1 MPSESSAE
9 QDNRHIYLLAGLLL
23 QAPTEQ
29 CSGQPLPQ
37 MPSPFSG
44 NLANENM
51 IIVYSKKT
59 WFNCLVQS
67 SCLPIAFPSLCDFV
81 LCTLTTSLFKLLGN
95 LLRCNFRRHRNLIY
109 GYYKDTK
116 SMTHAEAYPHVW
128 VGALFFPII
137 RCAYICVQNSY

>member
-1 MPSESSAE
+1 MPFEGSAA

-51 IIVYSKKT
+51 IIVYSKKHGST
-59 WFNCLVQS
+59 VLCNR
-67 SCLPIAFPSLCDFV
+67 LPIPFPSLCDFV